1 MTKKKTSKNQTPI
14 RETGGQ
20 YTIYLEENSFKITPK
35 AVNYT
40 LTSNQVDFL
49 MKALSKQKQRGNG
62 EIKMTLW
69 RSADK
74 ANEYSPPKYPLS
86 IFANGKI
93 NKPLEEKLDEF
104 PNQLQF

>member
-1 MTKKKTSKNQTPI
+1 MTQTPI

-20 YTIYLEENSFKITPK
+20 YTIYLGENRFKITPK

-40 LTSNQVDFL
+40 LTPNQVDFL
-49 MKALSKQKQRGNG
+49 VKALSKQKQRGNG

-69 RSADK
+69 RSAGK

-86 IFANGKI
+86 IFANRKI
-93 NKPLEEKLDEF
+93 NKLLEEELDELSD
-104 PNQLQF
+104 QLKF